1 MEIRARGLAL
11 LLSLLGGCADQQRPI
26 APTGGPAAPAGR
38 ALWFFPGIQGYRF
51 IWDGALSALREGGFE
66 GEIHFFDWGRPLRS
80 LDNLTELDENQ
91 QKCAAVARQIERFH
105 RDNPHAT
112 IDLLAYSAGAGM
124 ALWTAERLPPE
135 MRIRRIILIQP
146 AVSPDFDLEPALR
159 HVDETLTCFL
169 SANDTVILG
178 WGTGTFGT
186 VDRVNG
192 PAAGKDG
199 FNLARAARDAD
210 LRARIVEV
218 QWTPEMRAMGHWG
231 NHNSMI
237 SPEWNR
243 RFVAPLLTSPQPFQQ
258 KTGSESAPAAT
269 AR

>member
-1 MEIRARGLAL
+1 MEIRALGLAL
-11 LLSLLGGCADQQRPI
+11 LLGLVGGCADQHRPI
-26 APTGGPAAPAGR
+26 ASTGETAARASR

-51 IWDGALSALREGGFE
+51 IWDGALNALREGGFN
-66 GEIHFFDWGRPLRS
+66 GEIHFFDWGRPLRA
-80 LDNLTELDENQ
+80 LDNLTELDENHR
-91 QKCAAVARQIERFH
+91 KSADVARQIERFH
-105 RDNPHAT
+105 RENPDAT
-112 IDLLAYSAGAGM
+112 IDLIGYSAGAGM
-124 ALWTAERLPPE
+124 ALWTAERLPPDI
-135 MRIRRIILIQP
+135 RIRRIVLIQP

-159 HVDETLTCFL
+159 RVDETLTCFL
-169 SANDTVILG
+169 SAGDSVILG

-199 FNLARAARDAD
+199 FNLARAARDPD

-218 QWTPEMRAMGHWG
+218 HWTPEMRAMGHWG

-243 RFVAPLLTSPQPFQQ
+243 RFVAPLLA
-258 KTGSESAPAAT
+258 APTPAGL
-269 AR
+269 